1 MSTTSDMN
9 ADGLPGELIL
19 WILIAS
25 ELAVFMAGI
34 TIMVILGLMDPQGFA
49 AAQAQLDGRMAALN
63 TIVLVTSGL
72 FAARAERDAARG
84 RKKAARWGLLLAA
97 LGGVIFLVV
106 KGVEYARD
114 IQAGIGIDGH
124 PFFTFYYLLSGFHA
138 AHVIAG
144 VAVLLLVATRARADA
159 VQAGAMFWHMVDLVW
174 VLILPAI
181 WLIW

>member
-1 MSTTSDMN
+1 MRVD
-9 ADGLPGELIL
+9 DLPGELIL
-19 WILIAS
+19 WVLIVS
-25 ELAVFMAGI
+25 ELAVFIAGVSV
-34 TIMVILGLMDPQGFA
+34 MVVLGLLDPQGFA

-63 TIVLVTSGL
+63 TLVLVTSGL
-72 FAARAERDAARG
+72 FAARAERAAQAGEIRAAR
-84 RKKAARWGLLLAA
+84 RGLLLAA
-97 LGGVIFLVV
+97 LGGVIFLIV

-114 IQAGIGIDGH
+114 SRAGIGIDSH

-144 VAVLLLVATRARADA
+144 VFVLALVAIRAEPAP

-174 VLILPAI
+174 VLILPAV